1 MKKVLFKMIVFF
13 IISTSGFSF
22 ENEINN
28 LFEDEKIEQ
37 SDNLVIEQ
45 EVKVETIDP
54 ILLRDTYS
62 RRATNYIYAQLF
74 KIDKDGQV
82 VPYLLEEYKKNDE
95 MEIYCKLR
103 KDIYF
108 SNGDSITAQDVK
120 DSIENYLKNGYMNN
134 LYSSIQQIQ
143 VLNDRE
149 FLILLNY
156 PDHELEIGLT
166 NPLMSILKRE
176 NNKIFTSG
184 RYTIEEIE
192 KNKIKLKKNKYYF
205 DQSSIFEN
213 VEIKGELNSYQRL
226 INSLNLPNYYSYDL
240 YKEDIETAKKIGNLR
255 GKKIVK
261 DTVYDI
267 ISLVFGNKKN
277 YSLNDRKAL
286 ESLLNREATTICPQE
301 MFDIK
306 ISFLEKNYSRR
317 EAIKILKNS
326 GHFEKKIKIMCLN
339 TIHNRNFAQYVAHD
353 LIQNGLNVDIEIY
366 NLDKFL
372 NKLRSKDYDIALY
385 NITINSVYPLTS
397 LEKTIVGELI
407 DYELED
413 SLLPFF
419 NLFKEER
426 NKKYKERIID
436 KIFYLTYSSR
446 YFIPLAHKQTY
457 ILKSENI
464 VGMK

>member
-1 MKKVLFKMIVFF
+1 M
-13 IISTSGFSF
+13 
-22 ENEINN
+22 
-28 LFEDEKIEQ
+28 
-37 SDNLVIEQ
+37 
-45 EVKVETIDP
+45 
-54 ILLRDTYS
+54 
-62 RRATNYIYAQLF
+62 
-74 KIDKDGQV
+74 
-82 VPYLLEEYKKNDE
+82 
-95 MEIYCKLR
+95 
-103 KDIYF
+103 
-108 SNGDSITAQDVK
+108 
-120 DSIENYLKNGYMNN
+120 
-134 LYSSIQQIQ
+134 
-143 VLNDRE
+143 
-149 FLILLNY
+149 
-156 PDHELEIGLT
+156 
-166 NPLMSILKRE
+166 
-176 NNKIFTSG
+176 
-184 RYTIEEIE
+184 
-192 KNKIKLKKNKYYF
+192 
-205 DQSSIFEN
+205 
-213 VEIKGELNSYQRL
+213 
-226 INSLNLPNYYSYDL
+226 
-240 YKEDIETAKKIGNLR
+240 
-255 GKKIVK
+255 
-261 DTVYDI
+261 
-267 ISLVFGNKKN
+267 
-277 YSLNDRKAL
+277 
-286 ESLLNREATTICPQE
+286 NREATTICPQE

-426 NKKYKERIID
+426 NKEYKERIID

>member
-1 MKKVLFKMIVFF
+1 MTIPTIPQIKILIADDELPARGELKYELSTIPNVKIV
-13 IISTSGFSF
+13 G
-22 ENEINN
+22 E
-28 LFEDEKIEQ
+28 
-37 SDNLVIEQ
+37 
-45 EVKVETIDP
+45 
-54 ILLRDTYS
+54 
-62 RRATNYIYAQLF
+62 
-74 KIDKDGQV
+74 
-82 VPYLLEEYKKNDE
+82 
-95 MEIYCKLR
+95 C
-103 KDIYF
+103 
-108 SNGDSITAQDVK
+108 SNGK
-120 DSIENYLKNGYMNN
+120 
-134 LYSSIQQIQ
+134 
-143 VLNDRE
+143 
-149 FLILLNY
+149 
-156 PDHELEIGLT
+156 
-166 NPLMSILKRE
+166 SILDFLKTHP
-176 NNKIFTSG
+176 NVDLIFLD
-184 RYTIEEIE
+184 IEMPVM
-192 KNKIKLKKNKYYF
+192 NGL
-205 DQSSIFEN
+205 
-213 VEIKGELNSYQRL
+213 
-226 INSLNLPNYYSYDL
+226 
-240 YKEDIETAKKIGNLR
+240 ETAKKIGNLR

-353 LIQNGLNVDIEIY
+353 LIQNGLNVEIEIY

-407 DYELED
+407 DYDLED

-426 NKKYKERIID
+426 NKEYKERIID